1 MNFLPISVNIQN
13 QQILFIGGGNVA
25 LSKIKLLMRYTHHFK
40 VVATHVLDEIRDLGC
55 VEVVI
60 KPYDKADLQNHL
72 IVYAATN
79 SRELNARVRD
89 DAHDMR
95 CLVNVVDRPEQCD
108 FVSPAIFKHNHISV
122 AVSSNG
128 QDLHASVRWRN
139 AIKQLFIDGKLPELT
154 LHLESGF
161 DRPTQA
167 IDRLEEAID

>member
-1 MNFLPISVNIQN
+1 MNFLPISVNIHN

-40 VVATHVLDEIRDLGC
+40 VVAPDVLDAIRDLGC
-55 VEVVI
+55 VEVVV
-60 KPYDKADLQNHL
+60 KSYEKADLQNHL

-79 SRELNARVRD
+79 SRELNAQVRD

-108 FVSPAIFKHNHISV
+108 FVSPAIFKHNHMSV

-139 AIKQLFIDGKLPELT
+139 AIRQLFDDGKLPSLKC
-154 LHLESGF
+154 ESEGG
-161 DRPTQA
+161 D
-167 IDRLEEAID
+167 I